1 MRQEE
6 PSRTRD
12 TDRRR
17 RIAGSTLA
25 ASLAVTIT
33 GIAAIGL
40 APVRFDAV
48 HVEFDDDS
56 TQTTADSHSGSS
68 SNGGPSG
75 GSVYRVDTD
84 DPVVFVTIDDGHHPS
99 SEALDIIREHEMPVS
114 LFLNEDPIV
123 YNHSYFAKYIE
134 LGNHVHSHTL
144 SHPDLT
150 QLDTA
155 RQENEICGMV
165 DTLKD
170 RYGEAGHVGSLLRPP
185 YGASNKATAA
195 AAQRCGLDTIV
206 HWTVTAEDGRLSFA
220 AGDGLQPGDI
230 ILTHFTED
238 LPDNLA
244 RIRELADDSG
254 LTIAR
259 LEDRL

>member
-6 PSRTRD
+6 PARPRA

-17 RIAGSTLA
+17 RIAGATLA

-40 APVRFDAV
+40 APDRFDAV
-48 HVEFDDDS
+48 RVELDDS
-56 TQTTADSHSGSS
+56 TSGSS
-68 SNGGPSG
+68 SDGGPSG
-75 GSVYRVDTD
+75 AGVYRVDTD

-114 LFLNEDPIV
+114 VFLNEDPVV
-123 YNHSYFAKYIE
+123 YNHSYFAEYVE
-134 LGNHVHSHTL
+134 MGNYVHSHTL

-150 QLDTA
+150 RLDTA

-165 DTLKD
+165 DILDD
-170 RYGEAGHVGSLLRPP
+170 RYSEAGHVGSLLRPP
-185 YGASNKATAA
+185 YGASNEATAA

-238 LPDNLA
+238 LPDNLD